1 MTAEASEAGSL
12 GDLAADG
19 ERPLN
24 IALLTYKGNPF
35 CGGQGVYV
43 RHLSREL
50 ARLGHR
56 VEVIGSQ
63 PYPVLDVL
71 DGRGPDP
78 VLTELPSL
86 DLYRHPDPFRN
97 PGRDEYRDWID
108 ALEVATMW
116 TGGFPEP
123 LTFSLRA
130 RRQLRARSG
139 EFDVVHDNQTL
150 GYGLLGD
157 IGAPLVTTIHHPI
170 TVDRQLELDAA
181 DGISRRMSV
190 RRWYGFTRMQKRVA
204 RRLPSVLTVSGTSRQ
219 EIVEHLGVRDER
231 IHVVHIGADTD
242 LFSPDPAVRQVP
254 GRIVTTSSADV
265 PLKGLVF
272 LVEALAKVRTEHP
285 AAHLVVVGKRAE
297 DGPVAQLIERYGLE
311 DAIEFVKGI
320 SDAELV
326 DLVRSAEVACV
337 PSLYEGFSLPAAEA
351 MATGTPL
358 VATTGGAI
366 PEVAGPDDET
376 CLAVPPGDAGALAA
390 GLSRLLSDPE
400 LRARLGRAGRE
411 RVLNH
416 FTWARAAEGTVAH
429 YREAI
434 ARSAAARGGR
444 SAPAAP
450 AGSASATLAGSAAP
464 AGSMTATPAG
474 SSTATPADSTAAAL
488 AGSASATLAGSMTAT
503 PAGSSTATP
512 AGSTAAALA
521 GSASATLA
529 GSAIATP
536 AGSSTVTPARSS
548 TVTPAG
554 SAPAAPARSSTVT
567 PARSA
572 TPVPGRSAIPA
583 AGPSATPVPGRSA
596 PPAAGPSA
604 GPTAGPSVTPVP
616 DPSARPTSG
625 PSAGPTAGRSVTP
638 VAGRSVSS
646 VPGRSLGP
654 TVGQFAAPAAGSSAA
669 PAAARSATSA
679 PGHPVGLTAGLSAT
693 PVPDPSAEPTA
704 GPPVPPAGG
713 RSVVSGEVGADP
725 GAAAVCDPPLENTD
739 RESRT
744 PC

>member
-1 MTAEASEAGSL
+1 MTAEARRAGTKEEP
-12 GDLAADG
+12 AADG
-19 ERPLN
+19 ERPLD

-71 DGRGPDP
+71 DGGHPGP

-86 DLYRHPDPFRN
+86 DLYRSPDPFRT
-97 PGRDEYRDWID
+97 PKRGEYRDWVD

-130 RRQLRARSG
+130 RRHLRARAG

-181 DGISRRMSV
+181 EGWQRRYSV
-190 RRWYGFTRMQKRVA
+190 RRWYAFTRMQKRVA

-219 EIVEHLGVRDER
+219 EIVDHLGVREDR
-231 IHVVHIGADTD
+231 VHVVHIGADTD
-242 LFSPDPAVRQVP
+242 LFAPDPAVPQVP

-265 PLKGLVF
+265 PLKGLVY

-285 AAHLVVVGKRAE
+285 AAHLVVVGKRPTE
-297 DGPVAQLIERYGLE
+297 GPVAQAVERYGLGG
-311 DAIEFVKGI
+311 AVEFVKGI

-366 PEVAGPDDET
+366 PEVAGRDGET
-376 CLAVPPGDAGALAA
+376 CLAVPPGDADALAA
-390 GLSRLLSDPE
+390 GLGRLLGDPE

-411 RVLNH
+411 RVLRN
-416 FTWARAAEGTVAH
+416 FTWARAAEGTVAR

-434 ARSAAARGGR
+434 AGRPAARP
-444 SAPAAP
+444 AP
-450 AGSASATLAGSAAP
+450 
-464 AGSMTATPAG
+464 MT
-474 SSTATPADSTAAAL
+474 
-488 AGSASATLAGSMTAT
+488 
-503 PAGSSTATP
+503 
-512 AGSTAAALA
+512 
-521 GSASATLA
+521 
-529 GSAIATP
+529 
-536 AGSSTVTPARSS
+536 
-548 TVTPAG
+548 
-554 SAPAAPARSSTVT
+554 
-567 PARSA
+567 
-572 TPVPGRSAIPA
+572 PGR
-583 AGPSATPVPGRSA
+583 
-596 PPAAGPSA
+596 
-604 GPTAGPSVTPVP
+604 
-616 DPSARPTSG
+616 
-625 PSAGPTAGRSVTP
+625 
-638 VAGRSVSS
+638 
-646 VPGRSLGP
+646 
-654 TVGQFAAPAAGSSAA
+654 
-669 PAAARSATSA
+669 PAAAPLADVAS
-679 PGHPVGLTAGLSAT
+679 T
-693 PVPDPSAEPTA
+693 P
-704 GPPVPPAGG
+704 
-713 RSVVSGEVGADP
+713 
-725 GAAAVCDPPLENTD
+725 
-739 RESRT
+739 ESRAT
-744 PC
+744 C